1 MGAILLA
8 MLTSLTLHSV
18 MLGVRDLDTS
28 VAFYVETLGFAL
40 AGRFGDFAMLDAGA
54 ATLVLSAQLA
64 RARPASGPEPVEIV
78 LAVPSVRAA
87 YETLRD
93 RGVAFLTEPHTV
105 DGTNDVANFEDPDG
119 HLLSLY
125 GSP

>member
-1 MGAILLA
+1 
-8 MLTSLTLHSV
+8 
-18 MLGVRDLDTS
+18 MLGARDVDAS
-28 VAFYVETLGFAL
+28 VAFYAETLGLTLSA
-40 AGRFGDFAMLDAGA
+40 RFGDFAMLDAGA

-78 LAVPSVRAA
+78 FAVPSVRAA
-87 YETLRD
+87 YETLRE